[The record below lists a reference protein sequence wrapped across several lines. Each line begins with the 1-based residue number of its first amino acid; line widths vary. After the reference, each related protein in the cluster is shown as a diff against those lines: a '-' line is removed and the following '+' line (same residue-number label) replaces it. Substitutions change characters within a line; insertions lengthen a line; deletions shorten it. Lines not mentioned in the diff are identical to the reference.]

1 MADETKISRR
11 RNRKTKAQMA
21 EQLAKM
27 VNMLKDGMGQH
38 EIMMRLDMSAT
49 QYKAYLG
56 QALAERIL
64 SPDAIR
70 PKRVLVNS
78 IPSAMLELMPD
89 VKGHEDQYFFIA
101 EPADGSLLVKAIPKA
116 SILRV
121 HSDAA
126 CPSQTEA
133 TSSGNKEEII
143 ASDVDTEATETEK
156 GE

>member
-11 RNRKTKAQMA
+11 RNRKTKDQMA

-38 EIMMRLDMSAT
+38 EIMMRLDMSAM

-64 SPDAIR
+64 PLDAIR

-78 IPSAMLELMPD
+78 IPPAMLEFMPD
-89 VKGHEDQYFFIA
+89 IKGHEDQYFFMA

-121 HSDAA
+121 HSDVA